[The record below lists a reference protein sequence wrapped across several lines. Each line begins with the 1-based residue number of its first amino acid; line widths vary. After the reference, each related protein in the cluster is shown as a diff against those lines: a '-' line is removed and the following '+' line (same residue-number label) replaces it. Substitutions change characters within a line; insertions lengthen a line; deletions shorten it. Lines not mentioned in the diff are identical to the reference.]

1 LLKKIKLTKLDIN
14 TLEKNKDIR
23 KKPLKLSTSGRL
35 QIRKNLGPTGDGP
48 KNTGTK
54 KTIQIVFRNKNNQ
67 QKSSSTTQSNF
78 RGSSSFRTPGGGGKA
93 LPPANFFNQPNKNFS
108 GKNRKSLE
116 AKKNVPKKSTL
127 KPQND
132 EFGKMN
138 VSKILEQ
145 EEQEFDKFPSLA
157 KLKRAREK
165 EKLKSQDGEEINKVG
180 REITIPEIITVQE
193 LANRMAEKTAD
204 VVKTLMKMGVMAN
217 ATQSLEADTAEIVAT
232 ELGHR
237 VKLVNDDDILKEIED
252 TEDPQISQIP
262 RAPVVTIMGHVDHG
276 KTSILDAFRKSNV
289 VAGESGGITQHI
301 GAYQINNNNKKITF
315 IDTPGHAAFSN
326 MRARGSK
333 TTDIIIL
340 VVAADDGL
348 KPQTIESI
356 SHAKVAKVPMI
367 VAINKIDLP
376 AADPDKVRND
386 LLSHEVVV
394 EKHSGDVLDVE
405 ISALKKLNLDKLE
418 EAIHLQADLLNLKA
432 NNNCSARGVIIE
444 SKLEKGRGS
453 VATVLVQ
460 KGTLKIGDIF
470 VSGSEWGK
478 VKALINDKG
487 ENVKKAI
494 PSMPIEVLGFDSNP
508 LAGDDFIVLD
518 SENSAKKIAEY
529 RFNKKQIHKNKVI
542 KTNVEEMFEQISAG
556 EATSLP
562 VIIKADVQGS
572 AEAIENSIIKL
583 STDEVKTSV
592 IHKGVGAITESDVAL
607 ANSSKGFI
615 VGFNVRAIPQ
625 ARDMA
630 KRDGIDIKYYSIIY
644 ELIDDIKN
652 LLSGLLKPEIN
663 EKITGN
669 VEIREVFSISKIG
682 NIAGC
687 FVKEGT
693 ISRNSKIRIL
703 RDSVVIHTGT
713 IGSLKRFKEEVKEVK
728 TGYECGVM
736 IENYSDIKV
745 NDIIET
751 FEVIE
756 TTRKL

>member
-1 LLKKIKLTKLDIN
+1 MGIN
-14 TLEKNKDIR
+14 TLEKNKDSQ

-35 QIRKNLGPTGDGP
+35 QIRKNLGPSGNKP
-48 KNTGTK
+48 KNTGAK

-78 RGSSSFRTPGGGGKA
+78 RGSSSFRTPGTGPKIM
-93 LPPANFFNQPNKNFS
+93 PQTNFFNQPNKNFF
-108 GKNRKSLE
+108 GKNKKTSDT
-116 AKKNVPKKSTL
+116 KKNVQKKSTL
-127 KPQND
+127 KLQDD
-132 EFGKMN
+132 ELGKIN
-138 VSKILEQ
+138 VNKILEQ

-165 EKLKSQDGEEINKVG
+165 EKLKAQEGEEINKVG
-180 REITIPEIITVQE
+180 REITIPEIITVKE
-193 LANRMAEKTAD
+193 LANRMAVKTAD

-237 VKLVNDDDILKEIED
+237 VKLANDDDILKEIED
-252 TEDPQISQIP
+252 FHDSDTLLKP

-276 KTSILDAFRKSNV
+276 KTSILDAFRSSNV

-333 TTDIIIL
+333 TTDIIVL
-340 VVAADDGL
+340 VVAADDGI

-356 SHAKVAKVPMI
+356 AHAKSANVPI
-367 VAINKIDLP
+367 IIAINKIDLP
-376 AADPDKVRND
+376 AADPDKVRKE
-386 LLSHEVVV
+386 LLNHNVIV
-394 EKHSGDVLDVE
+394 EKLSGEILDVE
-405 ISALKKLNLDKLE
+405 ISALKKLNLNKLE
-418 EAIHLQADLLNLKA
+418 EAIHLQAGLLNLKA
-432 NNNCSARGVIIE
+432 NPNRSSRGVILE

-453 VATVLVQ
+453 VATVLIK
-460 KGTLKIGDIF
+460 KGTLNIGDIF

-487 ENVKKAI
+487 DSVKAVL
-494 PSMPIEVLGFDSNP
+494 PSTPIEVLGFDANP
-508 LAGDDFIVLD
+508 LAGDDFIVVD

-529 RFNKKQIHKNKVI
+529 RFNKKQIQKNKVI

-556 EATSLP
+556 QATSLP

-572 AEAIENSIIKL
+572 AEAIESSIIKL
-583 STDEVKTSV
+583 STEEVKTKV

-607 ANSSKGFI
+607 ANSGKGFI
-615 VGFNVRAIPQ
+615 VGFNVRAVPQ
-625 ARDMA
+625 ARDIA
-630 KRDGIDIKYYSIIY
+630 KRDGVDIKYYTIIY

-652 LLSGLLKPEIN
+652 LLSGLLKPEITEN
-663 EKITGN
+663 ITGN

-687 FVKEGT
+687 IVKEGM

-703 RDSVVIHTGT
+703 RNDTIIYTGT
-713 IGSLKRFKEEVKEVK
+713 ISSLKRFKEEVKEVK

-736 IENYSDIKV
+736 IDNYSDIKV

-751 FEVIE
+751 YEVVE

>member
-1 LLKKIKLTKLDIN
+1 M
-14 TLEKNKDIR
+14 EKNKENK
-23 KKPLKLSTSGRL
+23 KKPLKLSSSGRL
-35 QIRKNLGPTGDGP
+35 QIRKNLGPKSDGP
-48 KNTGTK
+48 KNAGVK

-78 RGSSSFRTPGGGGKA
+78 RGSSSFRTPANASKNI
-93 LPPANFFNQPNKNFS
+93 PPSNFFGNTNKNFTS
-108 GKNRKSLE
+108 KN
-116 AKKNVPKKSTL
+116 KKTVDNKKTTPKKSTL
-127 KPQND
+127 KPQGD
-132 EFGKMN
+132 DFGKIDAK
-138 VSKILEQ
+138 KILEQ

-157 KLKRAREK
+157 KIKRARQK
-165 EKLKSQDGEEINKVG
+165 EKLKAQEENDTNRVE

-193 LANRMAEKTAD
+193 LANRMAEKTAE
-204 VVKTLMKMGVMAN
+204 VVKALMKMGVMAN
-217 ATQSLEADTAEIVAT
+217 ATQSLDAETAEIVAT
-232 ELGHR
+232 DLGYK
-237 VKLVNDDDILKEIED
+237 VKLVNDDDILKELD
-252 TEDPQISQIP
+252 DFEDPKANLES

-276 KTSILDAFRKSNV
+276 KTSILDAFRSSNV
-289 VAGESGGITQHI
+289 VSSETGGITQHI
-301 GAYQINNNNKKITF
+301 GAYQINNNGKKITF

-356 SHAKVAKVPMI
+356 SHAKAADVPI
-367 VAINKIDLP
+367 IIAINKIDLS
-376 AADPDKVRND
+376 AADPDKVRNE
-386 LLSHEVVV
+386 LLNHEIVV
-394 EKHSGDVLDVE
+394 EKLSGQVLDVE
-405 ISALKKLNLDKLE
+405 ISALKKINLEKLE
-418 EAIHLQADLLNLKA
+418 ESILLQADLLNLKA
-432 NNNCSARGVIIE
+432 NPNRTARGVIIE

-478 VKALINDKG
+478 VKALINDRG
-487 ENVKKAI
+487 ENVKEAT

-508 LAGDDFIVLD
+508 LAGDDFIVVD
-518 SENSAKKIAEY
+518 SENSARKIAEY
-529 RFNKKQIHKNKVI
+529 RFNKKQILKNKVV
-542 KTNVEEMFEQISAG
+542 KTNVDEMFEKISVG
-556 EATSLP
+556 EVSSLP

-572 AEAIENSIIKL
+572 AEAIENSIITL
-583 STDEVKTSV
+583 STEEVKTTV

-607 ANSSKGFI
+607 ASSSKGFI

-630 KRDGIDIKYYSIIY
+630 KRDGVDIKYYSIIY

-652 LLSGLLKPEIN
+652 LLSGLLKPDVS
-663 EKITGN
+663 EKLTGN
-669 VEIREVFSISKIG
+669 IEIREVFSISKIG

-687 FVKEGT
+687 FVKEGK
-693 ISRNSKIRIL
+693 IARDSRVRIL

-713 IGSLKRFKEEVKEVK
+713 INSLKRFKEEVKEVK

-751 FEVIE
+751 FELIE
-756 TTRKL
+756 TNRKL